1 MLSALVLAM
10 LAFTLIMFVVMMLVS
25 VGR

>member
-10 LAFTLIMFVVMMLVS
+10 LAFTLVMFIVMMLVS